1 MIFIRGT
8 RRRNLKV
15 MPEQARMRRV
25 AALAA
30 FSVAVG
36 CACLLH
42 TQPAAQSDARAGG
55 GDADAIVRRMIS
67 VYQGAQ
73 TLQESAEAKMQ
84 ELGGRGEY
92 IQTTQLKYS
101 RANGSN
107 YLYIRSTDPKDGTYE
122 AYCNGKTIT
131 VYKGVINAYTKR
143 AATSELSRNVAALSK
158 SVESFTE
165 NRDSKEQATQQI
177 LNPISFLG
185 AKGMPRECKK
195 FQLVR
200 QDTLD
205 RRRAYVVR
213 GSADS
218 DWLYSLF
225 PNKSVQFDTR
235 TVTLWVDAENSTLL
249 KAECDLRFHIDVR
262 TKPKQP
268 VTRIQYGLTLS
279 ETHRDIILNAPIND
293 QEFNFDVGRH
303 KGAVEKYQEHR

>member
-1 MIFIRGT
+1 
-8 RRRNLKV
+8 
-15 MPEQARMRRV
+15 MPEQARMRRG
-25 AALAA
+25 ARAAA

-55 GDADAIVRRMIS
+55 GDADAIVRRMVS

-122 AYCNGKTIT
+122 AYCNGKSIT
-131 VYKGVINAYTKR
+131 VYRGARNAYTKR
-143 AATSELSRNVAALSK
+143 AATSELSRNVAALSRAA
-158 SVESFTE
+158 ESFAETE
-165 NRDSKEQATQQI
+165 NNQGGATMQI
-177 LNPISFLG
+177 LNPISFLS
-185 AKGMPRECKK
+185 AKGMPQECKK

-205 RRRAYVVR
+205 RRRAFVVK
-213 GSADS
+213 GSADT
-218 DWLYSLF
+218 DWLYSLIRT
-225 PNKSVQFDTR
+225 KVAQFDNR
-235 TVTLWVDAENSTLL
+235 TVTLWVDAENYTLL
-249 KAECDLRFHIDVR
+249 KAECDLRFHIDIR
-262 TKPKQP
+262 SKPNQP
-268 VTRIQYGLTLS
+268 ITRVQYGLTLS
-279 ETHRDIILNAPIND
+279 ETHRDIVLNAPIND